1 MILRILS
8 LLLAAAMLAGC
19 SQSGAGSQL
28 SPSPTEPSLLPPLP
42 GTYAALGA
50 SETYGVGAVPH
61 TNGYA
66 YRLSSLLGATH
77 FVDAGVPGTTIDAAY
92 QGELTSALNARPSL
106 CTVFFGVND
115 LRAGV
120 TRQSFLLDLHDL
132 VATLREAR
140 CRVLIVGL
148 PDVSKLP
155 AVTRQHISGVGSVV
169 QSWNSGMSTIAR
181 QTHSRFLNLQP
192 YGNEMASHP
201 GLIASDGLHPSNSG
215 HARLAQIVLNAVRSW
230 HMWAGK

>member
-1 MILRILS
+1 LILRILS

-19 SQSGAGSQL
+19 SQSGAGTQL

-61 TNGYA
+61 ASGYA
-66 YRLSSLLGATH
+66 YRVANLLGATH

-92 QGELTSALNARPSL
+92 QGELTAALNARPTL

-120 TRQSFLLDLHDL
+120 SRQSFLLDLHDL

-155 AVTRQHISGVGSVV
+155 AVTRQHISGVGGVV
-169 QSWNSGMSTIAR
+169 QSWNAGMRVIAR
-181 QTHSRFLNLQP
+181 QTQSHFLDLQP

-201 GLIASDGLHPSNSG
+201 SLIAGDGLHPSTSG

-230 HMWAGK
+230 NMWTGK